1 MCAQES
7 AEPRSFASRI
17 EGPLTWLGGGHWREL
32 GERHDR
38 STHAVAGAVVLF
50 GAALAWLVASFAVSE
65 SARLPMPAVVALTL
79 VLGLLVGTVTRGTAS
94 GPRRGRAGM
103 TGRAAVAVA

>member
-7 AEPRSFASRI
+7 AEPRSFASWI

-32 GERHDR
+32 GERHER

-50 GAALAWLVASFAVSE
+50 GAVLA
-65 SARLPMPAVVALTL
+65 
-79 VLGLLVGTVTRGTAS
+79 
-94 GPRRGRAGM
+94 
-103 TGRAAVAVA
+103 